1 MYMLMK
7 LNENMDLTAEILRGF
22 YFPVII
28 EGF

>member
-7 LNENMDLTAEILRGF
+7 FNEIVDLTAEILCGF

-28 EGF
+28 DEF